1 VPKEHPPDRSLFGLT
16 QRVSDQKATSLV
28 WSSTG
33 KSVVRPQFFRDASHM
48 PKVTQRI
55 NELIHRN
62 GYLSMESTQIEQP
75 FECYSQ

>member
-48 PKVTQRI
+48 PKVTQ
-55 NELIHRN
+55 
-62 GYLSMESTQIEQP
+62 
-75 FECYSQ
+75 